1 MARIATGISDLNNE
15 ISSNEFVIVGITASW
30 CSQCKM
36 IKPMMNGIEEEYKEK
51 VKFIEIDQDK
61 NPEIS
66 SKYNVISLPTFL
78 FSSCCNPALPYIIS
92 SFTKSSSWEEGSF
105 VPCSNGPWHWL
116 CPCHWPVYSQ
126 GRAGST
132 FMKASAWGT
141 PSLLPHASA
150 RLLAILFRRSPTWL
164 L

>member
-78 FSSCCNPALPYIIS
+78 FFVNGEKKEVFQMRPKSYIQNLI
-92 SFTKSSSWEEGSF
+92 KSYI
-105 VPCSNGPWHWL
+105 NGGKNDW
-116 CPCHWPVYSQ
+116 
-126 GRAGST
+126 
-132 FMKASAWGT
+132 FNNN
-141 PSLLPHASA
+141 
-150 RLLAILFRRSPTWL
+150 
-164 L
+164 